1 MNIIILIINL
11 VLGISVII
19 SGSYLHSNTDEKEIR
34 NKIFIAVVGAL
45 FSLVCISVLW
55 ETTWMFGF
63 AELLAILS
71 PIDITS
77 RAISTVHYTSK
88 LRDLDIL
95 EDLFNI
101 LQDIHKDSDENQG
114 DEVEKRF
121 LKYKEENKISHLRM
135 NRVLKRLERELEKSL
150 EDK

>member
-1 MNIIILIINL
+1 
-11 VLGISVII
+11 
-19 SGSYLHSNTDEKEIR
+19 
-34 NKIFIAVVGAL
+34 
-45 FSLVCISVLW
+45 
-55 ETTWMFGF
+55 MFGF
-63 AELLAILS
+63 VELLAILS